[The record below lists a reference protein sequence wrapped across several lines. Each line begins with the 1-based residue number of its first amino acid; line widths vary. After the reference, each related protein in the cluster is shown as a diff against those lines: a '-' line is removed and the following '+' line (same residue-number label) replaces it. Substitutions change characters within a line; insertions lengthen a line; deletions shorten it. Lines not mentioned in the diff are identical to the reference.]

1 MPTNF
6 FESALGYVISKEQG
20 WSDKSTDLG
29 GATNFGIAYK
39 YQHQTLKKYGINSP
53 QDLKNISY
61 DKVKA
66 FYYDTFWKGYKLEG
80 ITNPQ
85 VAMKV
90 FEFVVAT
97 GSSVKVLGGLN
108 YLNKANPTDV
118 MARIG
123 QIQRG
128 IYLRTIAKNPIQQ
141 ANWRGWEKRT
151 FQIPLDVIYD
161 AKRIFDTIVNHT
173 SSGIKEADSRD
184 AGYSTKI
191 VSGSPA
197 TVAEQTNPKLGFFE
211 RASQSKNLSSQIND
225 LHKVTIGNSS
235 VEQLR
240 AKLKSLIG

>member
-1 MPTNF
+1 MANL

-20 WSDKSTDLG
+20 WSDKATDLG

-39 YQHQTLKKYGINSP
+39 KQHETLKKYGINSP

-61 DKVKA
+61 EAVKG
-66 FYYDTFWKGYKLEG
+66 FYYDVFWKGYKLDG
-80 ITNPQ
+80 IINPQ

-97 GSSVKVLGGLN
+97 GRNLDVLGGLN

-128 IYLRTIAKNPIQQ
+128 IYLRTIAKNPVQQ

-151 FQIPLDVIYD
+151 FQIPDNIIYD
-161 AKRIFDTIVNHT
+161 AKQIFDAIT
-173 SSGIKEADSRD
+173 SHAPIGIAIKEGESRD
-184 AGYSTKI
+184 AGTNIK
-191 VSGSPA
+191 SGSPVQ
-197 TVAEQTNPKLGFFE
+197 VAEITNPKLGFFE
-211 RASQSKNLSSQIND
+211 RASQSKNLTSNIND
-225 LHKVTIGNSS
+225 LHKVVVVNSS

-240 AKLKSLIG
+240 AKLKPLIG